1 MKIRILVGEV
11 SLEAQLLENET
22 ARAIFAA
29 LPIESGYSTWGDEIY
44 FSIPVKKDMEQGTVD
59 VEIGDLG
66 YWPPGHAFCI
76 FYGRTPASTGDKP
89 VPASEVTVVGRVVG
103 DATLL
108 CDVSSETIRLEAV
121 DE

>member
-11 SLEAQLLENET
+11 TLNAQLLENET

-29 LPIESGYSTWGDEIY
+29 SPIESGYSTWGDEIY
-44 FSIPVKKDMEQGTVD
+44 FSIPVKRDMEEGTVD
-59 VEIGDLG
+59 VEVGDLG

-89 VPASEVTVVGRVVG
+89 VPASEVTLIGRVVG
-103 DATLL
+103 DATVLR
-108 CDVSSETIRLEAV
+108 DVSSETIRLEAA
-121 DE
+121 DG